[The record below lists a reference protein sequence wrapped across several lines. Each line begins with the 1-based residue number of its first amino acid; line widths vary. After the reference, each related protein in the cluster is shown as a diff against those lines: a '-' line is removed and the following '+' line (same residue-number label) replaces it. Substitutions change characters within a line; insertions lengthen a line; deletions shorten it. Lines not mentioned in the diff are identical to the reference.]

1 MYNGSEALGK
11 HSFLFNH
18 FWPLQFFCSRGLFI
32 LYIFLYT
39 SSNTFSASN
48 RSPWAPGGGILDQD
62 FIHYSLV
69 FQQEVWNS
77 QHLSNTGYLRRVTQL
92 LTRENYRIELRP
104 AWHNYFTPCGQFGK
118 LAAGRVFT
126 KHKFCSSMITPTTTT
141 SYNSFVVGG
150 IIDQDAIHCDTWIRK
165 HS

>member
-77 QHLSNTGYLRRVTQL
+77 QHLSNTGYLRRGVTQL

-118 LAAGRVFT
+118 LAAGRVLQ
-126 KHKFCSSMITPTTTT
+126 IT
-141 SYNSFVVGG
+141 NSAHQWLPPPPPPATIPLSWEELLIKMLSTVT
-150 IIDQDAIHCDTWIRK
+150 HE
-165 HS
+165 